1 MNKNNWDIAAI
12 WNGALERKERK
23 LEPRQ
28 RIYASELGGSMI
40 DRYHKMIGTEYTNPP
55 NSRSM
60 RKFMAGD
67 IWEWILKTVLVKAGI
82 PFTVQ
87 EKIAVQYDNA
97 FPISGKIDFI
107 AGGVISSKEALE
119 RLEEEDVPDF
129 IKNSA
134 RAIIEHFSY
143 EYSDGLPKRILEI
156 KSVGS
161 FVFEGLLETGK
172 PNPHHVA
179 QAFCYSKATGIP
191 ADIVYVCRDDVRL
204 LQFKVDEQPNVEE
217 YITKDVQEIT
227 KYVQNGIEPPKE
239 KLIIWNEDTQKFRTN
254 WKVQYSCYLSKFYT
268 YIADDG
274 KEKKIEQPDEY
285 YDVFQ
290 PKVTAWN
297 RVVARM
303 KEGKEL
309 TDSNKKY
316 IDEIKNYGF
325 DLETLIKKQNDNQ
338 SN

>member
-1 MNKNNWDIAAI
+1 MNKDNWDFAAI

-23 LEPRQ
+23 IEPRQ

-82 PFTVQ
+82 PFTTQ
-87 EKIAVQYDNA
+87 EKITLQYDNA
-97 FPISGKIDFI
+97 FPISGRLDFI
-107 AGGVISSKEALE
+107 AGGAISPKEALE
-119 RLEEEDVPDF
+119 RLELEDIPDF
-129 IKNSA
+129 IKGPA

-143 EYSDGLPKRILEI
+143 EYSDGLPKKILEI

-172 PNPHHVA
+172 PNQHHIA
-179 QAFCYSKATGIP
+179 QAYCYSKATGFP
-191 ADIVYVCRDDVRL
+191 ADVVYVCRDDVRL
-204 LQFKVDEQPNVEE
+204 LQFHVDEQRNVEE
-217 YITKDVQEIT
+217 YIKKDVEEIT
-227 KYVQNGIEPPKE
+227 NYIKNGIEPPKE
-239 KLIIWNEDTQKFRTN
+239 KLVLWNEDTQKFKTN
-254 WKVQYSCYLSKFYT
+254 WKVQYSPYLAKFYS
-268 YIADDG
+268 YITEDEVER
-274 KEKKIEQPDEY
+274 KFEQPDDY
-285 YDVFQ
+285 YDAFQ

-309 TDSNKKY
+309 TESNKKY
-316 IDEIKNYGF
+316 VDEIKKYGF
-325 DLETLIKKQNDNQ
+325 NLEDLIKKQNDNQ